1 MTITSLDLQLF
12 VTAIRN
18 CSSYDFREYSD
29 KSLKR
34 RLAKVLTDY
43 KLDLQGLIMQIR
55 SNAPFVEQVVK
66 DITVNTTELFRDPQ
80 IWQHVKYVLLPKWKT
95 QQTINIWHA
104 GCSFGQEVFSM
115 LMMLNEVGVLEKTR
129 VYATDINSDVIA
141 GAKKG
146 IYKYRFNIAYL
157 DNFDKALKENPF
169 NYEEY
174 FEVPYSKYFEI
185 DQEKDAIKMNQ
196 FLVDKPTFK
205 KHDLVHDGNIFYV
218 KFDLIVCRNVIIY
231 FNYDLQNKIFD
242 LFYNNLYNNGF
253 LWLGMHE
260 SILGP
265 FASKFE
271 KFGHF
276 YQKKEN
282 LFFSS

>member
-1 MTITSLDLQLF
+1 MIITNLDLQLF

-18 CSSYDFREYSD
+18 NSNYDFREYSD

-34 RLAKVLTDY
+34 RFAKVLADY
-43 KLDLQGLIMQIR
+43 KLDVQGIVGQMR
-55 SNAPFVEQVVK
+55 NNHEFVEQVVR
-66 DITVNTTELFRDPQ
+66 DITVNTTELFRDPH
-80 IWQHVKYVLLPKWKT
+80 IWQHVKYVLLPKWKN

-104 GCSFGQEVFSM
+104 GCSYGQEVYSM
-115 LMMLNEVGVLEKTR
+115 LMMLYELGLYEKAR
-129 VYATDINSDVIA
+129 VFATDINSDVIT

-146 IYKYRFNIAYL
+146 VYKYKFNLAYL
-157 DNFDKALKENPF
+157 DNFDKALKINPF
-169 NYEEY
+169 NSDEHID
-174 FEVPYSKYFEI
+174 VPYSKYFDT
-185 DQEKDAIKMNQ
+185 DQEKDLLKMKP
-196 FLVDKPTFK
+196 FLLEKPSFK
-205 KHDLVHDGNIFYV
+205 IHNLVNDSNIFYV

-260 SILGP
+260 SMLGP
-265 FASKFE
+265 FTAKFE
-271 KFGHF
+271 KYGYF

-282 LFFSS
+282 LFFST